1 MSTEQRVPAPPIVSQ
16 QEWHAQRLKL
26 LTDEKELTQHLDRV
40 RAQRRRLPMV
50 KVETNYTFDGP
61 QGKVSLLDLFQGRRQ
76 LVIYHFMFDP
86 EWQKGCMGCSGYVDA
101 IGDLSMLKERNTT
114 FAVVSRAPLAKL
126 QAYKATKG
134 WDIDWYSSF
143 GSDFNYDFHVTL
155 DEAVAPIEYNYRRN
169 AGEPDPERHEGRGT
183 RPQRVLPHRRR
194 RIPHLFDLRP
204 RYGESHRLIC
214 TARRH
219 ALWTPG
225 RFRGLTRRLAA
236 EADVRLT
243 ALRFFPSTSG

>member
-155 DEAVAPIEYNYRRN
+155 DEAVAPIEYNYRSLAEMQANRIPN
-169 AGEPDPERHEGRGT
+169 GMKGEEHGLSVFFRIGDDVFHTYSTYARGT
-183 RPQRVLPHRRR
+183 ESLTDSYALLDVTPYGRQEDFEDSPVGWPQKPT
-194 RIPHLFDLRP
+194 
-204 RYGESHRLIC
+204 YG
-214 TARRH
+214 
-219 ALWTPG
+219 
-225 RFRGLTRRLAA
+225 
-236 EADVRLT
+236 
-243 ALRFFPSTSG
+243 